1 MAIAEHIPYRDASDF
16 ARVED
21 STFYPVEI
29 PVSHWQLR
37 HYISAPEADHLFY
50 ASGHQV
56 YCLNTVTRKRKH
68 IASIPFDARC
78 TASGY
83 GWMCVGGGG
92 DGEDYGH
99 FAAIK
104 IEGDGPRTAD
114 VDAPLPLEYGAADR
128 ESGGRR
134 ATSTKIERI
143 GDAIVNSISIHRVQ
157 DEAAHLDDIVAVL
170 TNNDKTVRVYS
181 LPQSVETTV
190 LDLPFAMNH
199 ATMSPDGAMMVAVG
213 DVNQAYVF
221 SREIQETP
229 PQIPKPHN
237 RLTSASVK
245 WTLTSVVR
253 LHVAGP
259 DATLGYF
266 TTAWSPCG
274 RLVALGSE
282 GGYITVLEVD
292 ILCDANSDDEDAVV
306 AVIPSSRPD
315 IPNSRPD
322 MAIRNYPGA
331 VRSMLFSPA
340 PWDFLIWAE
349 DQGRIC
355 IGDLRSSLRRKQ
367 VISLVPKDEK
377 LTKEE
382 YDDLPPDAS
391 PVMPRSIESLEL
403 DLMRNH
409 RQGSASNTDINFATE
424 YIEARARQREQRGLA
439 NLRQQINAATSGMRA
454 AVEDDPQGLTARE
467 QQILESLRTTRQ
479 REEARAQGQQPRS
492 VNYTTPDMFVNHNRS
507 SPAANEDSGT
517 TSTRSSND
525 ALAATIDA
533 LPELSRIHAQQARPS
548 SAHGDSDDTAMPSL
562 LPFHATQVGGARSN
576 DNSISRLPRRRA
588 SVILSPPAPSTGAGS
603 SASATTRRPT
613 QSTTAA
619 ATTTDIQDA
628 DDDNPWRTIEDHMTL
643 TRGPL
648 FERLDRAEPTS
659 PLPAP
664 QRSTEDGI
672 QVELAAE
679 RQRARLLARQ
689 RERWRN
695 GGLASTTTAA
705 DRRLPTNFQDGYE
718 ALLRRAQMRGYSGT
732 EARTAGLAM
741 SADGR
746 TLWAACEEG
755 IFRFAINVKSRL
767 FWPSVEMR

>member
-1 MAIAEHIPYRDASDF
+1 MACPRQCMSGWWETDKIPR
-16 ARVED
+16 
-21 STFYPVEI
+21 
-29 PVSHWQLR
+29 HWQLR
-37 HYISAPEADHLFY
+37 HYISTPEADHLFY
-50 ASGHQV
+50 ASGHDI

-68 IASIPFDARC
+68 IATLPFDARC
-78 TASGY
+78 TASGH
-83 GWMCVGGGG
+83 GWMCVGG
-92 DGEDYGH
+92 EDSGH

-104 IEGDGPRTAD
+104 IEGDGPRAAT
-114 VDAPLPLEYGAADR
+114 VDAPLPLDYSAADR
-128 ESGGRR
+128 EDGGRR
-134 ATSTKIERI
+134 ATSVKLERI
-143 GDAIVNSISIHRVQ
+143 GEEIVNSISIHRIQ
-157 DEAAHLDDIVAVL
+157 DEAAHLYDIVAVL

-181 LPQSVETTV
+181 LPQGVETTV

-199 ATMSPDGAMMVAVG
+199 ATMSPDGAMMIAVG
-213 DVNQAYVF
+213 DLNQAYVF
-221 SREIQETP
+221 AREIQDTP

-266 TTAWSPCG
+266 TTAWSPTG
-274 RLVALGSE
+274 KLVALGSE

-292 ILCDANSDDEDAVV
+292 ILCDPTHDDEDAVV

-315 IPNSRPD
+315 MPPPH
-322 MAIRNYPGA
+322 PGA

-367 VISLVPKDEK
+367 VIHLDPKDEK
-377 LTKEE
+377 LVKEE
-382 YDDLPPDAS
+382 YEDLPPDAN
-391 PVMPRSIESLEL
+391 PIMPRSIDSLDI
-403 DLMRNH
+403 DLMRSH
-409 RQGSASNTDINFATE
+409 RQGSANNVEVNFATE

-492 VNYTTPDMFVNHNRS
+492 VNYTTPDMFINHNRS
-507 SPAANEDSGT
+507 SPAANDSGGT
-517 TSTRSSND
+517 TSTRSSSD
-525 ALAATIDA
+525 VLAATIDA
-533 LPELSRIHAQQARPS
+533 LPELSRIHAQQPRPS
-548 SAHGDSDDTAMPSL
+548 SAHGESDDTTTPPL
-562 LPFHATQVGGARSN
+562 LPFQAIHAGGARSN
-576 DNSISRLPRRRA
+576 DNSVSRLPRRRA
-588 SVILSPPAPSTGAGS
+588 SIILSPPGQNTGA
-603 SASATTRRPT
+603 SASASGSSTRRPAQAT
-613 QSTTAA
+613 YTAATSSSTTLEL
-619 ATTTDIQDA
+619 
-628 DDDNPWRTIEDHMTL
+628 DDDNPWRTIEEHMTL

-648 FERLDRAEPTS
+648 FERLDRAEASS
-659 PLPAP
+659 PLPAS
-664 QRSTEDGI
+664 QRPTEEELH
-672 QVELAAE
+672 VELAAE

-695 GGLASTTTAA
+695 GGATAGLAASSAA
-705 DRRLPTNFQDGYE
+705 SSSAAERRLPTNFQDGYE
-718 ALLRRAQMRGYSGT
+718 ALLRRTQMRGYGIR
-732 EARTAGLAM
+732 EVRTAGLAM
-741 SADGR
+741 SPDGC

-755 IFRFAINVKSRL
+755 IFQIALNVKGRL
-767 FWPSVEMR
+767 FWPSLELR